1 MEGERF
7 GRLYS
12 LVQEEAKLRGRTKRV
27 WFSDAVIVLVYFWA
41 VLHDRPVAWA
51 CEGRN
56 WPEQRDGPGLF
67 SLPSAPTMSRR
78 LRTLRCGLLL
88 TGVYDRLRSIRS
100 SELTLCRRIDT
111 KPLVVS
117 GFSKDRD
124 AKRGYATGGMARGY
138 KLAVVWGKNVLPDA
152 LTVAPLNVSD
162 PICAAKL
169 IDQLALCQT
178 SGYLLADATQDS
190 NPLHE
195 YAAAHTFQLLTPRK
209 KPGTELGH
217 RDHSLARLRSI
228 ERLEGPGQ
236 FGKSLY
242 QQRGDIER
250 DLAHLCGFGGGLQ
263 PLPSWV
269 RHPARVAR
277 WVIAKLIIN
286 GLRQCKIKGVAA

>member
-1 MEGERF
+1 MEGELF

-27 WFSDAVIVLVYFWA
+27 WFSDALIVLVYFWA
-41 VLHDRPVAWA
+41 VLHDRPIAWA
-51 CEGRN
+51 CEGCN
-56 WPEQRDGPGLF
+56 WPRRWDRPE
-67 SLPSAPTMSRR
+67 LPSAPTMSRR
-78 LRTLRCGLLL
+78 VPTLRCSTFI
-88 TGVYDRLRSIRS
+88 TGVYDRLRSITN

-138 KLAVVWGKNVLPDA
+138 KLAVVWGKGVVPDA
-152 LTVAPLNVSD
+152 VMVGPLNASD
-162 PICAAKL
+162 PSCAVNL
-169 IDQLALCQT
+169 IDQLAQGDSQA
-178 SGYLLADATQDS
+178 SGYLLADTTHDT
-190 NPLHE
+190 NPLHQ
-195 YAAAHTFQLLTPRK
+195 YAAAHAFQLLTPRK

-228 ERLEGPGQ
+228 ELLEGPGQ

-242 QQRGDIER
+242 HHRGEIER
-250 DLAHLCGFGGGLQ
+250 DLAHLCSFGGGLQ
-263 PLPSWV
+263 SLPSWV
-269 RHPARVAR
+269 RHPARVVR

-286 GLRQCKIKGVAA
+286 GLRQCIIKGLAA